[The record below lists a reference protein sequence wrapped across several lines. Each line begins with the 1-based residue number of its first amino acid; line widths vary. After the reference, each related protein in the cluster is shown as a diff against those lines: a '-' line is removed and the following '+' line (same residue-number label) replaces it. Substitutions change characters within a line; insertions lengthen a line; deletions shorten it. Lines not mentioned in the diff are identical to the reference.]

1 MIMRIII
8 SIIINIIIT
17 EVEIT
22 QCYCQQSFI
31 CSVIF
36 NDKPVEKVQ
45 QSMTSY
51 TCQINFSVSDVP
63 IALHTITTF
72 A

>member
-45 QSMTSY
+45 GQGLLTPVRLILVCQMFLLPY
-51 TCQINFSVSDVP
+51 TP
-63 IALHTITTF
+63 
-72 A
+72 